1 MEQLIIDKMRSELFD
16 TRLCKQDFE
25 KYDVA
30 QLQDTDEPFLWM
42 VREHEFI
49 MEQYSDDLLNERAS
63 DMAYEFNRN
72 MGEYL
77 NASDHKIYGNFNNID
92 YDYPAF
98 RTGNVEYDF
107 DIVNDMIARL
117 NNQDMS
123 EQSVKDR
130 DFLVDWFF
138 ETFGTFG
145 ISYNFTNEISDTC
158 YQYQQE
164 KKDGSNNRNI

>member
-1 MEQLIIDKMRSELFD
+1 MSKEATTDKQYINIDRMVDRLFVIFKDARDGLTYEDDDEQQFVMEE
-16 TRLCKQDFE
+16 
-25 KYDVA
+25 
-30 QLQDTDEPFLWM
+30 
-42 VREHEFI
+42 
-49 MEQYSDDLLNERAS
+49 YSDDSLNERAS
-63 DMAYEFNRN
+63 GMAYEFNRD
-72 MGEYL
+72 MGKYL
-77 NASDHKIYGNFNNID
+77 NASSHKIDRNFNNID

-107 DIVNDMIARL
+107 DMVNDMIARL

-145 ISYNFTNEISDTC
+145 ISYNFTNEISDAC

-164 KKDGSNNRNI
+164 KKDGSNNRNIQA

>member
-1 MEQLIIDKMRSELFD
+1 MSKEMITEKLYINIERMTDELFGILKD
-16 TRLCKQDFE
+16 ARDSLTYENDG
-25 KYDVA
+25 
-30 QLQDTDEPFLWM
+30 
-42 VREHEFI
+42 EHGFI

-63 DMAYEFNRN
+63 DMAYEFNRD

-107 DIVNDMIARL
+107 DMVKDMIARL

>member
-1 MEQLIIDKMRSELFD
+1 MSKEVTTDKQYINIDRMVDRLFVIFKDARDGLTYEDDDEQQFVMEE
-16 TRLCKQDFE
+16 
-25 KYDVA
+25 
-30 QLQDTDEPFLWM
+30 
-42 VREHEFI
+42 
-49 MEQYSDDLLNERAS
+49 YSDDSLNERAS
-63 DMAYEFNRN
+63 GMAYEFNRD
-72 MGEYL
+72 MGKYL
-77 NASDHKIYGNFNNID
+77 NASSHKIDGNFNNID

-107 DIVNDMIARL
+107 DMVNDMIARL

-145 ISYNFTNEISDTC
+145 ISYNFTNEISDAC

>member
-1 MEQLIIDKMRSELFD
+1 MK
-16 TRLCKQDFE
+16 
-25 KYDVA
+25 
-30 QLQDTDEPFLWM
+30 LQNT
-42 VREHEFI
+42 FI
-49 MEQYSDDLLNERAS
+49 GL
-63 DMAYEFNRN
+63 DMNY
-72 MGEYL
+72 
-77 NASDHKIYGNFNNID
+77 
-92 YDYPAF
+92 
-98 RTGNVEYDF
+98 VEYDF
-107 DIVNDMIARL
+107 DMVNDMIARL